1 LPLSDWLCYSSGIL
15 CNRTNLGS
23 KPVVSEQ
30 IGKSRIHSPAS
41 LFIGWHS
48 VERGRGNV
56 LVSEGLFHNGEV
68 NVLRDEGKSQRMF
81 QAMGM
86 TPIRWQSRSFGNVLK
101 HAEKLASEVL

>member
-1 LPLSDWLCYSSGIL
+1 M
-15 CNRTNLGS
+15 
-23 KPVVSEQ
+23 
-30 IGKSRIHSPAS
+30 
-41 LFIGWHS
+41 
-48 VERGRGNV
+48 
-56 LVSEGLFHNGEV
+56 SEGLFHNGEV